1 MKKAL
6 YAFVFMIFSAP
17 LAAQAQSFEYVV
29 EHQHAL
35 LNCSG
40 TLYISAEKIEYQ
52 TTHKEDARVWRYEDI
67 QQIKVVSPTKL
78 EITSYED
85 QKRMLGRD
93 RVFKFKLLVGQ
104 LSPEVTALFINK
116 SKYPVATSVMPE
128 TAEAPKYEV
137 AVKHLHTFGGC
148 EGVLKIYPDRMT
160 YESKDQTEK
169 SRYWRWTDIQSISR
183 TGPFHLSIT
192 SFELQFGGP
201 TKSFNF
207 ALKERLNDAMYDY
220 LWEKINRVT
229 YPLPRLPEP

>member
-1 MKKAL
+1 MKKTFYVIL
-6 YAFVFMIFSAP
+6 FIIFAVP
-17 LAAQAQSFEYVV
+17 LAAQAQSYEYVV
-29 EHQHAL
+29 EHQHTL

-40 TLYISAEKIEYQ
+40 TLSISADKIEYQ

-67 QQIKVVSPTKL
+67 QQIKVVSPTRL

-104 LSPEVTALFINK
+104 ISSEVTALFINK
-116 SKYPVATSVMPE
+116 AKYPVATSVMPE
-128 TAEAPKYEV
+128 TDEAPKYEV

-148 EGVLKIYPDRMT
+148 EGVLKVYPDRMT

-169 SRYWRWTDIQSISR
+169 SRYWRWADIQSISR
-183 TGPFHLSIT
+183 SGPFQFSIT
-192 SFELQFGGP
+192 SYELQFGGP

-207 ALKERLNDAMYDY
+207 ALKERMNDSVYDY
-220 LWEKINRVT
+220 LWERNNRVS
-229 YPLPRLPEP
+229 LPALPDGEN